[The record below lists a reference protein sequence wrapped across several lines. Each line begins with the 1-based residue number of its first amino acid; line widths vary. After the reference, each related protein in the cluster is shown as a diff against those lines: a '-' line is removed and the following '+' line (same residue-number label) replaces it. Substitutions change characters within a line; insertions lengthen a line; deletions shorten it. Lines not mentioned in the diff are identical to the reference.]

1 MANGQVFHPKTF
13 YRKLDSLLTRIGKG
27 AKTGEIASLVLD
39 ELVNS
44 FGPDLGIR
52 YGSLYRQHVGFFALV
67 KGPVGK
73 GKCDCPVT
81 LYMDSEAMG
90 LLKQHKNY
98 IFNDTVVPPWGNNS
112 VAVLVGED
120 DDYLMIFGLDEEWVR
135 ETLEF
140 SLNTIRSTVNYSR
153 STSRFRADLEE
164 ADEIQR
170 SLLPK
175 EDPHFEGFDIAGR
188 SVAADMVGGDL
199 FDYQFHGEQ
208 VLGIAI
214 GDASGH
220 GLPAALLARDV
231 ITGLRMGV
239 EQEMKISGVIHR
251 LNRVINSSRLST
263 KFISLVYGELE
274 RNGTFVYVN
283 AGHPPPL
290 LFKESRVERLATGG
304 SILGPIRESVF
315 DRGFAFID
323 PGDLLVFFT
332 DGIIERVDKD
342 EVPFDEKG
350 LELFVREHRTES
362 SREIVDRL
370 FDYLGRYGGRAKW
383 RDDATVIVLK
393 RLS

>member
-1 MANGQVFHPKTF
+1 MVEEQVFHPKTF
-13 YRKLDSLLTRIGKG
+13 YRKLDALLTRIGRGMKL
-27 AKTGEIASLVLD
+27 GEIASLVLE

-52 YGSLYRQHVGFFALV
+52 YGSLYRQHVGFYALV
-67 KGPVGK
+67 KGPVGD
-73 GKCDCPVT
+73 GSCDCPAT
-81 LYMDSEAMG
+81 LYTDSAALV
-90 LLKQHKNY
+90 LLEQHKSY
-98 IFNDTVVPPWGNNS
+98 IFSDTVIPPWGNIS

-120 DDYLMIFGLDEEWVR
+120 DEYLMIFGLGEEWVR

-175 EDPHFEGFDIAGR
+175 EDPIFEGFDIAGR
-188 SVAADMVGGDL
+188 SEAADLVGGDL
-199 FDYQFHGEQ
+199 FDFQFHDEQ

-231 ITGLRMGV
+231 ITGLRMGM
-239 EQEMKISGVIHR
+239 EHEMKISGVIHK
-251 LNRVINSSRLST
+251 LNRVVNRSRLST

-290 LFKESRVERLATGG
+290 LIKESGVERLATGG
-304 SILGPIRESVF
+304 TILGPIRESVF

-323 PGDLLVFFT
+323 PGDMLVFFS
-332 DGIIERVDKD
+332 DGIIERMDTND
-342 EVPFDEKG
+342 VPFDEERLVAFLRRHSK
-350 LELFVREHRTES
+350 ES
-362 SREIVDRL
+362 AQEIVKKL
-370 FDYLGRYGGRAKW
+370 FDHLDRYGGRTKW
-383 RDDATVIVLK
+383 RDDATVILLK

>member
-73 GKCDCPVT
+73 GACDCPAT
-81 LYMDSEAMG
+81 LYMDSEAFK
-90 LLKQHKNY
+90 LLRQHKNY
-98 IFNDTVVPPWGNNS
+98 IFSDTVVPPWGNNS

-175 EDPHFEGFDIAGR
+175 EDPHFDGFDIAGR
-188 SVAADMVGGDL
+188 SVAADVVGGDL

-239 EQEMKISGVIHR
+239 EHEMKISGVIHR

-290 LFKESRVERLATGG
+290 LLKESGVERLDVGG

-323 PGDLLVFFT
+323 PGDILVFFT
-332 DGIIERVDKD
+332 DGIVERVDKD
-342 EVPFDEKG
+342 EIPFDEKG

-362 SREIVDRL
+362 SREIVDKL
-370 FDYLGRYGGRAKW
+370 FDHLECFGGRAKW
-383 RDDATVIVLK
+383 RDDATVIIMK

>member
-1 MANGQVFHPKTF
+1 MTDVQAFHPKTF

-27 AKTGEIASLVLD
+27 MKMGEITSLVLD

-52 YGSLYRQHVGFFALV
+52 FGSLYRQHVGFYALV

-73 GKCDCPVT
+73 SACECPAT
-81 LYMDSEAMG
+81 LYMDSEALG
-90 LLKQHKNY
+90 LLKQHKSY
-98 IFNDTVVPPWGNNS
+98 IFSDTVVPPWGNNS

-175 EDPHFEGFDIAGR
+175 EDPIFEGFDIAGK

-199 FDYQFHGEQ
+199 FDFQFHNEQ

-239 EQEMKISGVIHR
+239 EREMKISGVIHK

-290 LFKESRVERLATGG
+290 LLKGSGVERLDVGG
-304 SILGPIRESVF
+304 SILGPIKESVF

-323 PGDLLVFFT
+323 PGDMVVFYT
-332 DGIIERVDKD
+332 DGIIERVGKD
-342 EVPFDEKG
+342 GEPFDEEG
-350 LELFVREHRTES
+350 LERFVREHMALPA
-362 SREIVDRL
+362 REILEKL
-370 FDYLGRYGGRAKW
+370 FAHLERFGGRAKW

-393 RLS
+393 RLN

>member
-1 MANGQVFHPKTF
+1 MTDEQTFHPKVF

-27 AKTGEIASLVLD
+27 MKMGEIASLVLD
-39 ELVNS
+39 ELVSS

-52 YGSLYRQHVGFFALV
+52 FGSLYRQHAGFYAFV
-67 KGPVGK
+67 KGPVGNED
-73 GKCDCPVT
+73 CDCPAT
-81 LYMDSEAMG
+81 LYLDSSAMV
-90 LLKQHKNY
+90 LLKQHKSY
-98 IFNDTVVPPWGNNS
+98 IFTDTVVPPWGNNS

-120 DDYLMIFGLDEEWVR
+120 DDYLMIFGLEEEWVR

-175 EDPHFEGFDIAGR
+175 EDPAFEGFDIAGR

-199 FDYQFHGEQ
+199 FDFQFHDEQ
-208 VLGIAI
+208 ILGIAI

-239 EQEMKISGVIHR
+239 EREMKITGVIHK

-274 RNGTFVYVN
+274 RNGTFVYIN

-290 LFKESRVERLATGG
+290 LINESGVEKLDVGG
-304 SILGPIRESVF
+304 SILGPIKESVF

-323 PGDLLVFFT
+323 PGDIVVFFT
-332 DGIIERVDKD
+332 DGIIEREGKD
-342 EVPFDEKG
+342 GEPFDVEA
-350 LELFVREHRTES
+350 LERFVQDHKNEP
-362 SREIVDRL
+362 SREIIEKLFAHLDR
-370 FDYLGRYGGRAKW
+370 FGGRTKW
-383 RDDATVIVLK
+383 RDDATVIIVK
-393 RLS
+393 RLT